1 MPDVSFLVL
10 TALRL
15 LVLGLGAAITYT
27 SYRAYRRTGQP
38 YLRSAAIGFG
48 IITAG
53 VFIEGALVVLFD
65 VSIRTAHIV
74 ESAVIVLGF
83 VVLLYSFRQ

>member
-1 MPDVSFLVL
+1 MPDISFLVL

-27 SYRAYRRTGQP
+27 SYRAYRRTGGH
-38 YLRSAAIGFG
+38 YLRTAAIGFG
-48 IITAG
+48 IITVG

-74 ESAVIVLGF
+74 ESAVIVVGF